1 MLAYIIAYWT
11 MAPLPEF
18 EQERLELASILS
30 SGAFARSPSVGLI
43 LNYVC
48 SKYFEHGAHQIKEY
62 NIAVEA
68 LGRPPEFD
76 PRADSIVRVEAHKL
90 RKRLR
95 EYYNTE
101 GASHRIHIQVPPGQY
116 APRFLFMV
124 PDAPPEAA
132 LSIEKQ
138 ALPAAD
144 TVPGSPPTPLQR
156 PAAAGGIWVA
166 AAVLALCGAG
176 FPLLHLSRGYSRDL
190 PTARVPAAA
199 DADIVRIACG
209 LEHGTYSDQAG
220 NTWNSD
226 TFSQGGAIVHDVSHR
241 IRGTRDQRLYNS
253 RREGLFRYDIPLK
266 PGTYE
271 MRLHFAET
279 MYGANNPAGGGES
292 SRVFG
297 IAINGRAA
305 IPNFDILADTEP
317 ATADVKVFRDISP
330 AADGRLHLQFT
341 PVSNMPVLSGI
352 EITAGTP
359 GRMREL
365 RMVAQEHVYRDSEG
379 RSWQPDRYAFGGTL
393 VSRNHSVV
401 AGTSDPDLYRGER
414 FGNISYVI
422 PVAEG
427 RYRVALHFS
436 EAWFGPAMPG
446 GGSGAGSRMFDILC
460 NGVAVRKKFDIFREA
475 GGANRAVVVEIP
487 AVTPNHQGK
496 IVISLA
502 PAENYACIN
511 AIEVVNESP

>member
-1 MLAYIIAYWT
+1 
-11 MAPLPEF
+11 MASLPEF
-18 EQERLELASILS
+18 EQERLELASVLS
-30 SGAFARSPSVGLI
+30 SGVFARSPSVGLI

-48 SKYFEHGAHQIKEY
+48 SQYFEHGAHQIKEY

-101 GASHRIHIQVPPGQY
+101 GASHRIHIAVPPGQY
-116 APRFLFMV
+116 APRFLSMV
-124 PDAPPEAA
+124 PGETTEAA
-132 LSIEKQ
+132 AGPSIEKK
-138 ALPAAD
+138 APEGAEAVSGPPPA
-144 TVPGSPPTPLQR
+144 PLQR
-156 PAAAGGIWVA
+156 HAATGGIWVA
-166 AAVLALCGAG
+166 AAVLALFGAG
-176 FPLLHLSRGYSRDL
+176 FPLLHLSRGHSRAL
-190 PTARVPAAA
+190 SVAKVPAPS

-220 NTWNSD
+220 NTWSSD
-226 TFSQGGAIVHDVSHR
+226 TWSQGGGIVHDVSHR

-271 MRLHFAET
+271 LRLHFAEV

-317 ATADVKVFRDISP
+317 GTADVKVFKDISP

-352 EITAGTP
+352 EITPGTP

-365 RMVAQEHVYRDSEG
+365 RMVAQEHGYRDSEG
-379 RSWQPDRYAFGGTL
+379 RSWEPDRYAFGGTL

-460 NGVAVRKKFDIFREA
+460 NGVAVRRKFDIFREA
-475 GGANRAVVVEIP
+475 GGANRPVVVEIP